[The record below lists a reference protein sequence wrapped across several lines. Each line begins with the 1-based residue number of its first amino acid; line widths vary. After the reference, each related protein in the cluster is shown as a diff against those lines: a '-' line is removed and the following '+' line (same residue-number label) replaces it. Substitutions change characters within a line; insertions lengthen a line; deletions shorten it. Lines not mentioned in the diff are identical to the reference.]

1 MPRSKESTALSLFF
15 LGELPI
21 EEPSQKDSHS
31 IEAAALGWPWG
42 LQMHHQPRGTWTCH
56 GGGKPGAQCKPSP
69 GGVGLPLRPQVRL
82 VMEV

>member
-31 IEAAALGWPWG
+31 IEAAALG
-42 LQMHHQPRGTWTCH
+42 
-56 GGGKPGAQCKPSP
+56 
-69 GGVGLPLRPQVRL
+69 
-82 VMEV
+82 